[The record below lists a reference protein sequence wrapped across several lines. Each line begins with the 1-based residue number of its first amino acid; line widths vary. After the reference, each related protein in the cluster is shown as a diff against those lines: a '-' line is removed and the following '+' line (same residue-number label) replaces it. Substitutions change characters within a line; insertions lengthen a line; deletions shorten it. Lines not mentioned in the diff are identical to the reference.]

1 VTYPARVFFVG
12 GLLSYRALFNWLTP
26 WILVP
31 TFLVAPIFQ
40 ILLFAYI
47 GRSANLE
54 SDEFYVIGNA
64 LQYTSLPCLFA
75 MANMLGDERW
85 SQTLG
90 ILLSSPASR
99 LALFLGRSL
108 PVILNGALV
117 GAFGFV
123 AGSLILD
130 VHVPASAFAPLALVI
145 VVTAVS
151 CTGLGLVNGAIGL
164 RVRESAV
171 SSNIVFGL
179 LLVLCGVN
187 VPLDELPS
195 WMETIGRAL
204 PLTHGIEAARE
215 LADGAR
221 LADVGGLIATEAAIG
236 LVWAVIGCTLLR
248 FLEVEARRRATL
260 ESS

>member
-47 GRSANLE
+47 GRSANLQ
-54 SDEFYVIGNA
+54 SDEFYVVGNA

-123 AGSLILD
+123 AGSLILH
-130 VHVPASAFAPLALVI
+130 VHIPASAFAPLALVI
-145 VVTAVS
+145 LVTAVS

-187 VPLDELPS
+187 VPLDELPG
-195 WMETIGRAL
+195 WMEAISRVL

-215 LADGAR
+215 LADGAT
-221 LADVGGLIATEAAIG
+221 LGDVSGLVATEAAIG
-236 LVWAVIGCTLLR
+236 FVWGVIGCTLLR
-248 FLEVEARRRATL
+248 LLEIEARRRATL

>member
-1 VTYPARVFFVG
+1 VNSSARVFFVG

-40 ILLFAYI
+40 ILLFVYI

-54 SDEFYVIGNA
+54 SDEFYVVGNA

-123 AGSLILD
+123 TGSLILD
-130 VHVPASAFAPLALVI
+130 VDIPASAFAPLALVI
-145 VVTAVS
+145 LVTATS

-171 SSNIVFGL
+171 SSNILFGL
-179 LLVLCGVN
+179 LLVFCGVN
-187 VPLDELPS
+187 VPLDQLPD
-195 WMETIGRAL
+195 WMQAISQVL

-215 LADGAR
+215 LADGASFG
-221 LADVGGLIATEAAIG
+221 DVGGLVATEAAIG
-236 LVWAVIGCTLLR
+236 FVWAVIGCTLLR
-248 FLEVEARRRATL
+248 VLELEARRRATL

>member
-1 VTYPARVFFVG
+1 VRSSLRVFFVG

-26 WILVP
+26 WILIP

-47 GRSANLE
+47 GRSAHLE
-54 SDEFYVIGNA
+54 SDKFYVVGNA

-75 MANMLGDERW
+75 MANMLADERW

-108 PVILNGALV
+108 PVVVNGALV
-117 GAFGFV
+117 GAFAFV
-123 AGSLILD
+123 AGSLLLH
-130 VHVPASAFAPLALVI
+130 VHIPAGALAPLALVI

-171 SSNIVFGL
+171 SSNILFGL
-179 LLVLCGVN
+179 LLVVCGVN
-187 VPLDELPS
+187 VPLDQLPD
-195 WMETIGRAL
+195 WLATIGREL

-215 LADGAR
+215 LADGAS
-221 LADVGGLIATEAAIG
+221 LGDVAGLVGTEAAIG
-236 LVWAVIGCTLLR
+236 IVWGVLGCLLLR
-248 FLEVEARRRATL
+248 FFEVESRRRATL
-260 ESS
+260 ETA

>member
-1 VTYPARVFFVG
+1 MFFVG

-26 WILVP
+26 WILIP

-47 GRSANLE
+47 GRSAHLQ

-108 PVILNGALV
+108 PVVLNGALV

-123 AGSLILD
+123 AGSLLLH
-130 VHVPASAFAPLALVI
+130 VHIPLSAVAPLALVI

-171 SSNIVFGL
+171 SSNILFGL
-179 LLVLCGVN
+179 LLVVCGVN
-187 VPLDELPS
+187 VPLSELPG
-195 WMETIGRAL
+195 WLEAFGRLL
-204 PLTHGIEAARE
+204 PLTHGIQAARE
-215 LADGAR
+215 LAAGAG
-221 LADVGGLIATEAAIG
+221 LGEVKGLIGTEALIG
-236 LVWAVIGCTLLR
+236 AVWGVIGCLLLR
-248 FLEVEARRRATL
+248 VLEVESRRRATL
-260 ESS
+260 ETA

>member
-1 VTYPARVFFVG
+1 MRSSLRVFFVG

-26 WILVP
+26 WILIP

-47 GRSANLE
+47 GRSAHLE
-54 SDEFYVIGNA
+54 SDKFYVVGNA

-75 MANMLGDERW
+75 MANMLADERW

-108 PVILNGALV
+108 PVVVNGALV
-117 GAFGFV
+117 GAFAFV
-123 AGSLILD
+123 AGSLLLH
-130 VHVPASAFAPLALVI
+130 VHIPAGALAPLALVI

-171 SSNIVFGL
+171 SSNILFGL
-179 LLVLCGVN
+179 LLVVCGVN
-187 VPLDELPS
+187 VPLDQLPD
-195 WMETIGRAL
+195 WLATIGREL

-215 LADGAR
+215 LADGAS
-221 LADVGGLIATEAAIG
+221 LGDVAGLVGTEAAIG
-236 LVWAVIGCTLLR
+236 IVWGVLGCLLLR
-248 FLEVEARRRATL
+248 FFEVESRRRATL
-260 ESS
+260 ETA

>member
-1 VTYPARVFFVG
+1 VTYPVRVFFVG

-26 WILVP
+26 WILIP

-47 GRSANLE
+47 GRSANLQ
-54 SDEFYVIGNA
+54 SDEFYVVGNA

-145 VVTAVS
+145 LVTAVS

-171 SSNIVFGL
+171 SSNILFGV
-179 LLVLCGVN
+179 LLVMCGVN
-187 VPLDELPS
+187 VPLDELPG
-195 WMETIGRAL
+195 WMEAISGVL

-215 LADGAR
+215 LADGAS
-221 LADVGGLIATEAAIG
+221 LGDVSGLVATELGIG
-236 LVWAVIGCTLLR
+236 VVWAVIGCSLLR
-248 FLEVEARRRATL
+248 FLEIEARRRATL

>member
-1 VTYPARVFFVG
+1 MSWSLRVFFVG

-26 WILVP
+26 WILIP

-47 GRSANLE
+47 GRSAHLQ
-54 SDEFYVIGNA
+54 SDEFYVVGNA

-75 MANMLGDERW
+75 MANMLADERW

-108 PVILNGALV
+108 PVVLNGALV

-123 AGSLILD
+123 AGSLLLH
-130 VHVPASAFAPLALVI
+130 VHIPASAFAPLALVI

-171 SSNIVFGL
+171 SSNILFGV
-179 LLVLCGVN
+179 LLVVCGVN
-187 VPLDELPS
+187 VPLDRLPG
-195 WMETIGRAL
+195 WLEAIGRGL
-204 PLTHGIEAARE
+204 PLTHGIQAARE
-215 LADGAR
+215 LTDGAR
-221 LADVGGLIATEAAIG
+221 LGDVWSLVATEAFIG
-236 LVWAVIGCTLLR
+236 VVWGVLGCVLLR
-248 FLEVEARRRATL
+248 VLEVESRRRATL
-260 ESS
+260 ETA

>member
-1 VTYPARVFFVG
+1 MRPALRVFFVG

-31 TFLVAPIFQ
+31 TFLVAPLFQ

-47 GRSANLE
+47 GRSAHLE
-54 SDEFYVIGNA
+54 SDKFYVVGNA

-108 PVILNGALV
+108 PVVLNGALV

-123 AGSLILD
+123 AGSLLLH
-130 VHVPASAFAPLALVI
+130 VHIPLSAVAPLALVI

-179 LLVLCGVN
+179 LLVICGVN
-187 VPLDELPS
+187 VPLHELPG
-195 WMETIGRAL
+195 WLETVGRGL
-204 PLTHGIEAARE
+204 PLTHGIEAARG
-215 LADGAR
+215 LADGAS
-221 LADVGGLIATEAAIG
+221 LSTVGGLVATEAFIG
-236 LVWAVIGCTLLR
+236 LVWGVVGCVALRLL
-248 FLEVEARRRATL
+248 ETESRRRATL
-260 ESS
+260 ETA

>member
-1 VTYPARVFFVG
+1 VTYSARVFFVG

-54 SDEFYVIGNA
+54 SDEFYVVGNA

-90 ILLSSPASR
+90 ILLSSPANR

-123 AGSLILD
+123 AGSLILG
-130 VHVPASAFAPLALVI
+130 VHVPASALAPLALVI

-171 SSNIVFGL
+171 SSNIIFGL
-179 LLVLCGVN
+179 LLLLCGVN
-187 VPLDELPS
+187 VPLDQLPG
-195 WMETIGRAL
+195 WMESISRVL

-215 LADGAR
+215 LTNGAS
-221 LADVGGLIATEAAIG
+221 LSDVGGLVATEAAIG
-236 LVWAVIGCTLLR
+236 LVWAVIGCVLLHV
-248 FLEVEARRRATL
+248 FELEARRRATL

>member
-1 VTYPARVFFVG
+1 VRSSLRVFFVG

-26 WILVP
+26 WILIP

-47 GRSANLE
+47 GRSAHLE
-54 SDEFYVIGNA
+54 SDKFYVVGNA

-75 MANMLGDERW
+75 MANMLADERW

-108 PVILNGALV
+108 PVVVNGALV
-117 GAFGFV
+117 GAFAFV
-123 AGSLILD
+123 AGSLLLH
-130 VHVPASAFAPLALVI
+130 VHVPAGALAPLALVI

-171 SSNIVFGL
+171 SSNILFGL
-179 LLVLCGVN
+179 LLVVCGVN
-187 VPLDELPS
+187 VPLDQLPD
-195 WMETIGRAL
+195 WLATIGRGL

-215 LADGAR
+215 LADGAS
-221 LADVGGLIATEAAIG
+221 LDDVAGLVGTEAAIG
-236 LVWAVIGCTLLR
+236 IVWGVLGCVLLR
-248 FLEVEARRRATL
+248 VFEVESRRRATL
-260 ESS
+260 ETA

>member
-1 VTYPARVFFVG
+1 VTYPVRVFFVG

-26 WILVP
+26 WILIP

-47 GRSANLE
+47 GRSANLQ
-54 SDEFYVIGNA
+54 SDEFYVVGNA

-145 VVTAVS
+145 LVTAVS

-171 SSNIVFGL
+171 SSNILFGV
-179 LLVLCGVN
+179 LLVMCGVN
-187 VPLDELPS
+187 VPLDELPG
-195 WMETIGRAL
+195 WMEAISSVL
-204 PLTHGIEAARE
+204 PLTHGIQAARE
-215 LADGAR
+215 LADGAS
-221 LADVGGLIATEAAIG
+221 LGDVSGLVATELGIG
-236 LVWAVIGCTLLR
+236 VVWAVIGCSLLR
-248 FLEVEARRRATL
+248 FLEIEARRRATL

>member
-1 VTYPARVFFVG
+1 VSYPLRVFFVG

-26 WILVP
+26 WILIP
-31 TFLVAPIFQ
+31 TFLVAPLFQ

-47 GRSANLE
+47 GRSAHLQ

-75 MANMLGDERW
+75 MGNMLSDERW

-99 LALFLGRSL
+99 LALFLGRAL

-123 AGSLILD
+123 AGSLLLH
-130 VHVPASAFAPLALVI
+130 VHVPASALAPLALVI
-145 VVTAVS
+145 LVTAFS
-151 CTGLGLVNGAIGL
+151 CTGLGLANGAVAL

-171 SSNIVFGL
+171 LSNILFGVL
-179 LLVLCGVN
+179 LILCGVN
-187 VPLDELPS
+187 VPLSELPG
-195 WMETIGRAL
+195 WMEAIGRCL
-204 PLTHGIEAARE
+204 PLTHGIQAARE
-215 LADGAR
+215 LANGAA
-221 LADVGGLIATEAAIG
+221 LGDVAGLIGTEAAIG
-236 LVWAVIGCTLLR
+236 VVWGVVGCVLLR
-248 FLEVEARRRATL
+248 FFELESRRRATL
-260 ESS
+260 ETA

>member
-1 VTYPARVFFVG
+1 VSWSLRVFFVG

-26 WILVP
+26 WILIP

-47 GRSANLE
+47 GRSANLQ

-108 PVILNGALV
+108 PVVLNGALV

-123 AGSLILD
+123 AGSLLLD
-130 VHVPASAFAPLALVI
+130 VHIPLSAFAPLALVI
-145 VVTAVS
+145 LVTAVS

-171 SSNIVFGL
+171 SSNILFGL
-179 LLVLCGVN
+179 LLVVCGVN
-187 VPLDELPS
+187 VPLSELPG
-195 WMETIGRAL
+195 WLEAVARVL
-204 PLTHGIEAARE
+204 PLTHGIEAARA
-215 LADGAR
+215 LANGAG
-221 LADVGGLIATEAAIG
+221 LGEVKGLIGTEALIG
-236 LVWAVIGCTLLR
+236 VAWGVIGCLMLR
-248 FLEVEARRRATL
+248 ALEVESRRRATL
-260 ESS
+260 ETS

>member
-1 VTYPARVFFVG
+1 VRSSLRVFFVG

-26 WILVP
+26 WILIP

-47 GRSANLE
+47 GRSAHLE
-54 SDEFYVIGNA
+54 SDKFYVVGNA

-75 MANMLGDERW
+75 MANMLADERW

-108 PVILNGALV
+108 PVVVNGALV
-117 GAFGFV
+117 GAFAFV
-123 AGSLILD
+123 AGSLLLH
-130 VHVPASAFAPLALVI
+130 VHIPAGALAPLALVI

-171 SSNIVFGL
+171 SSNILFGL
-179 LLVLCGVN
+179 LLVVCGVN
-187 VPLDELPS
+187 VPLDQLPD
-195 WMETIGRAL
+195 WLATIGRGL

-215 LADGAR
+215 LADGAS
-221 LADVGGLIATEAAIG
+221 LGDVAGLVGTEAAIG
-236 LVWAVIGCTLLR
+236 IVWGVLGCVLLR
-248 FLEVEARRRATL
+248 VFEVESRRRATL
-260 ESS
+260 ETA

>member
-1 VTYPARVFFVG
+1 MSNMRVFFVG

-26 WILVP
+26 WILIP

-47 GRSANLE
+47 GRSAHLQ

-108 PVILNGALV
+108 PVVLNGALV

-123 AGSLILD
+123 AGSLLLH
-130 VHVPASAFAPLALVI
+130 VHIPLSAVAPLALVI

-151 CTGLGLVNGAIGL
+151 CTGLGLVNGAIGM

-171 SSNIVFGL
+171 SSNILFGL
-179 LLVLCGVN
+179 LLVVCGVN
-187 VPLDELPS
+187 VPLNELPG
-195 WMETIGRAL
+195 WLEAFGRLL
-204 PLTHGIEAARE
+204 PLTHGIQAARK
-215 LADGAR
+215 LAAGAG
-221 LADVGGLIATEAAIG
+221 LGEVKGLVGTEALIG
-236 LVWAVIGCTLLR
+236 AVWGVIGCLLLR
-248 FLEVEARRRATL
+248 VLEVESRRRASL
-260 ESS
+260 ETA

>member
-1 VTYPARVFFVG
+1 MTYPVRVFFVG
-12 GLLSYRALFNWLTP
+12 GLLSYRALFTWLTP
-26 WILVP
+26 WILIP

-47 GRSANLE
+47 GRSANLQ
-54 SDEFYVIGNA
+54 SDEFYVVGNA

-123 AGSLILD
+123 AGTLILD
-130 VHVPASAFAPLALVI
+130 VHVMASAFAPLALVI
-145 VVTAVS
+145 LVTAVS

-171 SSNIVFGL
+171 SSNILFGF
-179 LLVLCGVN
+179 LLVMCGVN
-187 VPLDELPS
+187 VPLDELPG
-195 WMETIGRAL
+195 WMEAISSVL

-215 LADGAR
+215 LADGAS
-221 LADVGGLIATEAAIG
+221 LGDVSGLVATELGIG
-236 LVWAVIGCTLLR
+236 VVWAVIGCSLLR

>member
-1 VTYPARVFFVG
+1 VTYPVRVFFVG

-26 WILVP
+26 WILIP

-47 GRSANLE
+47 GRSANLQ
-54 SDEFYVIGNA
+54 SDEFYVVGNA

-108 PVILNGALV
+108 PVILNGAFV

-145 VVTAVS
+145 LVTAVS

-171 SSNIVFGL
+171 SSNILFGV
-179 LLVLCGVN
+179 LLVMCGVN
-187 VPLDELPS
+187 VPLDELPG
-195 WMETIGRAL
+195 WMEAISSVL

-215 LADGAR
+215 LADGAS
-221 LADVGGLIATEAAIG
+221 LGDVSGLVATELGIG
-236 LVWAVIGCTLLR
+236 VVWAVIGCSLLR

>member
-1 VTYPARVFFVG
+1 MSWPLRVFFVG

-26 WILVP
+26 WILIP

-47 GRSANLE
+47 GRSANLQ
-54 SDEFYVIGNA
+54 SDEFYVVGNA

-108 PVILNGALV
+108 PGVLNGALV

-123 AGSLILD
+123 AGSLLLHVD
-130 VHVPASAFAPLALVI
+130 VPLSAVAPLALVI

-171 SSNIVFGL
+171 SSNILFGL
-179 LLVLCGVN
+179 LLVVCGVN
-187 VPLDELPS
+187 VPLDELPG
-195 WMETIGRAL
+195 WLEAFGRGL

-215 LADGAR
+215 LANGAG
-221 LADVGGLIATEAAIG
+221 LGSVKSLIATEALIG
-236 LVWAVIGCTLLR
+236 VIWGVIGCLLLR
-248 FLEVEARRRATL
+248 VLEVESRRRATL
-260 ESS
+260 ETA

>member
-1 VTYPARVFFVG
+1 VRHSLRVFFVG
-12 GLLSYRALFNWLTP
+12 GLLSYRALFNWLSP
-26 WILVP
+26 WILIP
-31 TFLVAPIFQ
+31 TFLIAPLFQ
-40 ILLFAYI
+40 ILLFVYI
-47 GRSANLE
+47 GRSAHLQ
-54 SDEFYVIGNA
+54 SDEFYVVGNA

-108 PVILNGALV
+108 PVVLNGALV

-123 AGSLILD
+123 AGSLLLG
-130 VHVPASAFAPLALVI
+130 VHVPLSAVAPLALVI

-171 SSNIVFGL
+171 SSNILFGL
-179 LLVLCGVN
+179 LLVVCGVN
-187 VPLDELPS
+187 VPLNELPG
-195 WMETIGRAL
+195 WLEAIGRGL
-204 PLTHGIEAARE
+204 PLTHGIQAARE
-215 LADGAR
+215 LANGAALR
-221 LADVGGLIATEAAIG
+221 DVAGLVGTEA
-236 LVWAVIGCTLLR
+236 LVGVVWGVVGCTLLR
-248 FLEVEARRRATL
+248 LLETESRRRATL
-260 ESS
+260 ETA